1 MGPAFCR
8 TMQACELKQ
17 DKHGG
22 NRFTREKIQGSE
34 EIITK
39 TVKKLTNYL
48 HNQEKVTIFAASF
61 KQVINDN
68 DKQQYYR

>member
-1 MGPAFCR
+1 MGTVFCR
-8 TMQACELKQ
+8 AMQAGELKQ

-48 HNQEKVTIFAASF
+48 HNQEKVTIFAGDF
-61 KQVINDN
+61 KQV
-68 DKQQYYR
+68 K